1 MGFLTNWINQ
11 MIILVIIMMIATMIL
26 PDRKMKKYAQFS
38 LSLIFILFFIQPI
51 TQLFNLNLVDE
62 SSKIIDSILGDISTQ
77 EVEDAVDL
85 QKSEIQASNDA
96 YVIEELSNQLKKEMG
111 EEFAQTFDY
120 HLEDI
125 VIISENSENIDF
137 ETLTFHFQIAEA
149 KDNISEIDP
158 VTIDASKNVDQK
170 DTDFNDY
177 DQDMINWFSEK
188 LEIDQTQVRLS
199 WEGG

>member
-1 MGFLTNWINQ
+1 MNFLTNWINQ
-11 MIILVIIMMIATMIL
+11 MIILVIIMMITTMIL

-51 TQLFNLNLVDE
+51 TQLFNLNLVNE
-62 SSKIIDSILGDISTQ
+62 SSKVIDSILGDMSTQ

-96 YVIEELSNQLKKEMG
+96 YVIEELTNQLKKEMG
-111 EEFAQTFDY
+111 AEFAQDFDY
-120 HLEDI
+120 HLDDI
-125 VIISENSENIDF
+125 VIISENSENIDP
-137 ETLTFHFQIAEA
+137 ETLTFHFQITEAE
-149 KDNISEIDP
+149 DNPSEIDP
-158 VTIDASKNVDQK
+158 VIINTSKTKDQK
-170 DTDFNDY
+170 EADFNDY

-188 LEIDQTQVRLS
+188 LEIDQTQIRLS